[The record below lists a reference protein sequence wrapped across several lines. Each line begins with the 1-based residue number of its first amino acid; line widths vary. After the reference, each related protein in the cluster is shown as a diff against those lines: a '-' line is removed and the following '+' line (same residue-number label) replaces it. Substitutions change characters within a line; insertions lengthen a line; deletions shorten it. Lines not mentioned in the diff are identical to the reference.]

1 MKKSGGKELLE
12 TLKTVFFAIIIA
24 LFVRTFA
31 AEPFNIPSGSMIP
44 TLLVGDYLFVSKYS
58 YGYSRH
64 SLPFSIPIIPGRIV
78 SSEPRLGDVAVFK
91 TPVDNRTDFI
101 KRIVGLPGDKVQLKN
116 GVLFIN
122 DKAVKRRRLPDSA
135 IKDAVGNLKTVAR
148 YEVTLPNGARHQIQE
163 SEGDSGWLDNTP
175 KFSVPP
181 DHFFTLGDNRDNSSD
196 SRVFGFVP
204 MKNLVGKA
212 EFLFFSIK
220 GSSAWKIWNWYS
232 SVRVDRLLKKLK

>member
-1 MKKSGGKELLE
+1 MKKSGGRELLE
-12 TLKTVFFAIIIA
+12 TLKTILFAIIIA
-24 LFVRTFA
+24 LIVRTFA

-44 TLLVGDYLFVSKYS
+44 TLLVGDYLFVSKYT

-64 SLPFSIPIIPGRIV
+64 SLPFSAPIIPGRV
-78 SSEPRLGDVAVFK
+78 FYSEPKLGDVVVFK

-135 IKDAVGNLKTVAR
+135 IRDAVGNLKTVAR
-148 YEVTLPNGARHQIQE
+148 YEVILPNGARHQIQE

-196 SRVFGFVP
+196 SRVYGFVP

-212 EFLFFSIK
+212 EVLFFSIK
-220 GSSAWKIWNWYS
+220 DSSAWKIWNWYS
-232 SVRVDRLLKKLK
+232 SVRVERLLKKIK